1 MLDQFAMV
9 QKDNFLREPARLAH
23 VMSYG
28 DDLDAAAPGIH
39 EQPLDGKSRGWIET
53 RGGFVQKEDIRI
65 QAQRARQA

>member
-28 DDLDAAAPGIH
+28 DNLDATAPGIH
-39 EQPLDGKSRGWIET
+39 EQPLDGKGRGRIET
-53 RGGFVQKEDIRI
+53 RSGFVQKENFRI
-65 QAQRARQA
+65 QA